1 MILLI
6 WPSNAVCVFQVEF
19 VAVGTSAVCAC
30 IFIDMAPTLVTIA
43 AMANN
48 NPMLLFIM

>member
-6 WPSNAVCVFQVEF
+6 WPSNAVCVFQEEF
-19 VAVGTSAVCAC
+19 AVAGTSVDCAC

-43 AMANN
+43 ARANN